1 MRVLFCSRRFFP
13 AISGMSVYA
22 QNLLRHLA
30 AAGHDVTMVSQYRGD
45 PAGTRVYGGGPPPP
59 VPGVKVI
66 GRRSL
71 GEERFAEPD
80 GADFERD
87 VDDMLSAILAEHREK
102 PFDILHAQYG
112 YPNGWAVLLAA
123 RELGIPAVVSIQG
136 GDGHWV
142 GSCCE
147 THRQAMLR
155 VLNHADA
162 LLIGCDSFAREVA
175 ERLGVARERF
185 TVVPGAVEVA
195 RFKPAPGREPGAA
208 ADPPRLLYHGR
219 VDRRK
224 GALDFLD
231 ALALL
236 RAEGARFEATVSGI
250 GPDHDAARELAD
262 RLGLAVRFTGYA
274 DYDAAPAVYHGGD
287 VFVSPTY
294 AEGFS
299 NTVLEAMASGLPVVS
314 CRAVG
319 VMDCL
324 RHDENGLMV
333 EPGDLP
339 ALAAALRRVIT
350 DAPLR
355 RRLAETALA
364 ECRRVYSWEAVAARI
379 MGVYE
384 DLRGARPDP
393 GFDPALPPRDPSCR
407 FRAAP
412 HLL

>member
-22 QNLLRHLA
+22 QNLLRHLVS
-30 AAGHDVTMVSQYRGD
+30 AGHDVTMVSQYRHD
-45 PAGTRVYGGGPPPP
+45 AAGTRVYGGGPPPP

-71 GEERFAEPD
+71 GEERFAEPG

-87 VDDMLSAILAEHREK
+87 VEDMLSTILAEHREK

-147 THRQAMLR
+147 THREAMLR
-155 VLNHADA
+155 VLNHANA
-162 LLIGCDSFAREVA
+162 LLIGCDSFAQEVV

-185 TVVPGAVEVA
+185 TVVPGAVEVS
-195 RFKPAPGREPGAA
+195 RFRPAPGWEPGAA
-208 ADPPRLLYHGR
+208 ADPVRLLYHGR

-224 GALDFLD
+224 GALDFLE

-236 RAEGARFEATVSGI
+236 RAEGGVRFEAVISGI
-250 GPDHDAARELAD
+250 GPDYDAGRETAE
-262 RLGLAVRFTGYA
+262 RLGLDVRFTGYA
-274 DYDAAPAVYHGGD
+274 DYDAAPGVYHGGD

-299 NTVLEAMASGLPVVS
+299 NTILEAMASGLPVVS

-333 EPGDLP
+333 EPGDVP
-339 ALAAALRRVIT
+339 ALAAALRRVAT

-384 DLRGARPDP
+384 QLRGAAPDT
-393 GFDPALPPRDPSCR
+393 GFDPALPRDPSCR